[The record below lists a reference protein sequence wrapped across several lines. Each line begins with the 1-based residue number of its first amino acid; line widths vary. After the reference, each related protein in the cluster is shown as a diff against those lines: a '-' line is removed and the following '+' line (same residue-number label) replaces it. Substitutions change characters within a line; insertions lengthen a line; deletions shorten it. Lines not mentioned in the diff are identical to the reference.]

1 MKIRELINL
10 IEKDFPINSAM
21 SFDNSGANIVDYNAD
36 LSGIVVCLDVT
47 IATIEFAKQ
56 NGANLIISH
65 HPLIFNEIRNINDD
79 PISKRIKL
87 LNKYEIS
94 AYSSHTNFDSNL
106 KRGMGISLINKLF
119 DKSLI
124 NSHKILESYTIDG
137 TDYGIGDITIFNKNL
152 NFDEILTIIKSKL
165 ELSNDKI
172 SYYKVNDNISKII
185 LIPGSGSSE
194 IDLVI
199 AEKPD
204 LLITS
209 DLKHNQILDLTE
221 EGISYIN
228 ASHYGLEKIF
238 IESFSDYL
246 ANDLKINNIYT
257 FYLNL
262 L

>member
-1 MKIRELINL
+1 
-10 IEKDFPINSAM
+10 M

-36 LSGIVVCLDVT
+36 LCGIVVCLDVA
-47 IATIEFAKQ
+47 IATVEFAKQ

-65 HPLIFNEIRNINDD
+65 HPLIFNDIRNINDD

-94 AYSSHTNFDSNL
+94 SYSVHTNFDSNL

-124 NSHKILESYTIDG
+124 TSHKLLESYSVDG
-137 TDYGIGDITIFNKNL
+137 VDYGIGDITTFNKKL

-165 ELSNDKI
+165 ELSDDKM
-172 SYYKVNDNISKII
+172 SYYKVNDNIGKIV

-238 IESFSDYL
+238 IESFSDFL
-246 ANDLKINNIYT
+246 INDLNIKNVYT
-257 FYLNL
+257 FYLSL

>member
-36 LSGIVVCLDVT
+36 LNGIVVCLDVT

-94 AYSSHTNFDSNL
+94 AYSLHTNFDSNL

-137 TDYGIGDITIFNKNL
+137 TDYGIGDITTFNKKL

-165 ELSNDKI
+165 ELSDDKI

>member
-1 MKIRELINL
+1 MKIRDLINL

-209 DLKHNQILDLTE
+209 DLKHNQILDLAE

>member
-21 SFDNSGANIVDYNAD
+21 SFDNSGANIVDYNSD
-36 LSGIVVCLDVT
+36 LNGIVVCLDVT

-65 HPLIFNEIRNINDD
+65 HPLIFNEIRNLNDG

-106 KRGMGISLINKLF
+106 KRGMGISLNNKLF

-137 TDYGIGDITIFNKNL
+137 TDYGIGDITTFNKKL

-165 ELSNDKI
+165 ELSDDKI

>member
-1 MKIRELINL
+1 MKIRDLINL
-10 IEKDFPINSAM
+10 IEKNFPINSAM

-36 LSGIVVCLDVT
+36 LNGIVVCLDVT

-94 AYSSHTNFDSNL
+94 AYSAHTNFDSNL

-124 NSHKILESYTIDG
+124 NSHKILETYTIDG
-137 TDYGIGDITIFNKNL
+137 TDYGIGDITTFNKKL

-165 ELSNDKI
+165 ELSDDKI

-238 IESFSDYL
+238 IESFSGYL

>member
-10 IEKDFPINSAM
+10 IERDFPLNSAM
-21 SFDNSGANIVDYNAD
+21 SFDNSGANIVDYNVD
-36 LSGIVVCLDVT
+36 LTGVVICLDIT
-47 IATIEFAKQ
+47 QSTIEYAKQ

-65 HPLIFNEIRNINDD
+65 HPLIFNEIRNLNKD
-79 PISKRIKL
+79 PVSKRIKL

-94 AYSSHTNFDSNL
+94 AYSVHTNFDSNL

-119 DKSLI
+119 DKSI
-124 NSHKILESYTIDG
+124 ISSQKILETYSVEG
-137 TDYGIGDITIFNKNL
+137 VDYGIGDITTFNKKL
-152 NFDEILTIIKSKL
+152 KFGEILTIIKSKL
-165 ELSNDKI
+165 ELSDEKI
-172 SYYKVNDNISKII
+172 SYYKVNDDICKII
-185 LIPGSGSSE
+185 TIPGSGSSE

-199 AEKPD
+199 NEKPD

-228 ASHYGLEKIF
+228 ATHYGLEKIF
-238 IESFSDYL
+238 IESFSNYL
-246 ANDLKINNIYT
+246 VNDLNYKNIYR
-257 FYLNL
+257 FHLNL

>member
-1 MKIRELINL
+1 MKIRELISL
-10 IEKDFPINSAM
+10 IEKDFPISSAM

-36 LSGIVVCLDVT
+36 LCGIVVCLDVT

-65 HPLIFNEIRNINDD
+65 HPLIFNDIRNINDD

-94 AYSSHTNFDSNL
+94 SYSVHTNFDSNL

-124 NSHKILESYTIDG
+124 NSHKLLESYSVDG
-137 TDYGIGDITIFNKNL
+137 VDYGIGDITTFNKKL

-165 ELSNDKI
+165 ELSDDKM
-172 SYYKVNDNISKII
+172 SYYKVNDNIGKIV

-238 IESFSDYL
+238 IESFSNFL
-246 ANDLKINNIYT
+246 INDLNIKNVYT
-257 FYLNL
+257 FYLSL

>member
-36 LSGIVVCLDVT
+36 LNGIVVCLDVT

-137 TDYGIGDITIFNKNL
+137 TDYGIGDITTFNKKL

-165 ELSNDKI
+165 ELSDDKI